1 MGRKPARASF
11 GRGCTIALSTAA
23 VDRAPYSRRASAIGL
38 HGSARCS
45 TSQLRNAFTAYPY
58 RLTACQVGAVF
69 ALEVSR
75 LARSNLDWHRLLEL
89 CALTATLVIDEDG
102 CYDPSDFNDGLL
114 LGLNRP
120 DSQSTSCST
129 FRFRRTVGTVF
140 GFLPPRLL
148 CTPRQPIPSADVAD
162 VLCGKG
168 P

>member
-89 CALTATLVIDEDG
+89 CALPATLVIDEDG

-114 LGLNRP
+114 LGLK
-120 DSQSTSCST
+120 
-129 FRFRRTVGTVF
+129 GTM
-140 GFLPPRLL
+140 
-148 CTPRQPIPSADVAD
+148 
-162 VLCGKG
+162 
-168 P
+168 